1 MDLDAAFAFTIDY
14 HVIEA
19 YKFLIKEYCP
29 GDKIYLFGFSR
40 GSFIARILAGMIY
53 KIGLLDQSLQTMV
66 STAWQLYQKWEKDGQ
81 PAEGGSCKSLEEF
94 QKTFCRQKVEIE
106 LMGLF
111 DSVNSCGI
119 VIDRMFPYTSITS
132 HVKHIRHAISINE
145 RRCRFKENL
154 FAQSPKQ
161 GTNEVSDPE
170 LQPFFLG
177 NQKTKCSD
185 DLIEVWFPGDH
196 SDIGGSWPLDM
207 NGHQLSNVSLRWMLS
222 FALEF
227 GVGFKSGAVNEFSA
241 KFPSKECVLACHHDS
256 LSLKRMPYVSN
267 DCPPI
272 NHEDLF
278 PVPSKILNE
287 ILEGGE
293 NRNCGRGDNSWFTTW
308 FWWFVEILP
317 FGYLTKRSNGKWM
330 TRYWPN
336 FGSLRTI
343 PEGAMM
349 HWSLLWR
356 SRFVP
361 DYWYM
366 NVPTVYQDFIV
377 YQREEQSKTK
387 DKISVSS
394 LIDCKSGALDV
405 AKLTELLKEREGSRG
420 LKYINWEF
428 LPDDLNRCIGYFA
441 GEESTC

>member
-19 YKFLIKEYCP
+19 YKFLIKQFCP

-40 GSFIARILAGMIY
+40 GSFVARILAGMIH

-66 STAWQLYQKWEKDGQ
+66 PTAWKMYQKWEKDGQ
-81 PAEGGSCKSLEEF
+81 PTEGDSCESLEEF

-119 VIDRMFPYTSITS
+119 IIDRMFPYTSITS

-154 FAQSPKQ
+154 FAQNPEQ
-161 GTNEVSDPE
+161 ELGAMSDPE
-170 LQPFFLG
+170 LQPLFSVM
-177 NQKTKCSD
+177 QDQRCSD
-185 DLIEVWFPGDH
+185 DMVEVWFPGDH
-196 SDIGGSWPLDM
+196 SDIGGSWPLDE

-227 GVGFKSGAVNEFSA
+227 GVLFKQGAINEFST
-241 KFPSKECVLACHHDS
+241 KFPPKDCVLACHHDN
-256 LSLKRMPYVSN
+256 LSLKRPPYMFN
-267 DCPPI
+267 DCQPMGRD
-272 NHEDLF
+272 DLF
-278 PVPSKILNE
+278 PVPSKTPIELSE
-287 ILEGGE
+287 TGE
-293 NRNCGRGDNSWFTTW
+293 KGNCGRGDSSLIATW

-317 FGYLTKRSNGKWM
+317 FGYLTRQNDGKWV

-336 FGSLRTI
+336 FGNHRII
-343 PEGAMM
+343 PKGAKI

-356 SRFVP
+356 SMFIS
-361 DYWYM
+361 DYRYS
-366 NVPTVYQDFIV
+366 NVPLIYQDFV
-377 YQREEQSKTK
+377 NSEKMEHGHKRTK
-387 DKISVSS
+387 IAILS
-394 LIDCKSGALDV
+394 LVDCRTGALDET
-405 AKLTELLKEREGSRG
+405 KISSLLEERR
-420 LKYINWEF
+420 KHQMAVDWNA
-428 LPDDLNRCIGYFA
+428 LPDDLNRCIRYSVGK
-441 GEESTC
+441 E